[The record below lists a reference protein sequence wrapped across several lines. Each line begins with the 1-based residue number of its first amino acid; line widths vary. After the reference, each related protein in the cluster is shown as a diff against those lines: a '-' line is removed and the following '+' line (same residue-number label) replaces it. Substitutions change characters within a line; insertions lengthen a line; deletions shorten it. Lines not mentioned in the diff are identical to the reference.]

1 MEVTD
6 AITEV
11 VTDAI
16 TEVVTDATTE
26 DTNESA
32 NQLSVLSNYFNHSK
46 KIVESGSEKQKSFF
60 FKKHIPHLFSN
71 MEMPAVDDSEHLV
84 LKEKTTSKGRPRK
97 IRKPRVQS
105 RIKPLVELE
114 EDDEKSKKLKKIKN
128 I

>member
-1 MEVTD
+1 LTIFASPRFYESTELLISASDDNYVQME
-6 AITEV
+6 

-32 NQLSVLSNYFNHSK
+32 NQLSVLSNYFNHCK
-46 KIVESGSEKQKSFF
+46 KIVQSGSEKQKSFF

-84 LKEKTTSKGRPRK
+84 LK
-97 IRKPRVQS
+97 
-105 RIKPLVELE
+105 
-114 EDDEKSKKLKKIKN
+114 
-128 I
+128 